1 MALGSSEWSCFPTN
15 SPGPETDP
23 RLAASCLC
31 CWEPIHRGPGRG
43 KPCSCSWNVS
53 SDFPKVRRSGALVRG
68 EGGRPFP
75 GNLRLSQRARPTGQG
90 LKVSLATQPPAGLSE
105 SNTLWGFFTP
115 RNTAWKLR
123 CFRHKSKALS
133 APPLPHSRAWGTKP
147 RRQFP
152 PAPAHVNSSE
162 TLTPLWP
169 LQGRSHRQ
177 YRLTACCR
185 PGA

>member
-1 MALGSSEWSCFPTN
+1 MSLGSSKWSCFPTN

-53 SDFPKVRRSGALVRG
+53 SDFPKVRRSGALARG

-75 GNLRLSQRARPTGQG
+75 GNLRLSQRVRPTGQG

-115 RNTAWKLR
+115 
-123 CFRHKSKALS
+123 
-133 APPLPHSRAWGTKP
+133 
-147 RRQFP
+147 
-152 PAPAHVNSSE
+152 E
-162 TLTPLWP
+162 T
-169 LQGRSHRQ
+169 
-177 YRLTACCR
+177 R
-185 PGA
+185 PGSCAAFDKRAKPSLRLPRPTSGPGVRNPDASPHLHLLMSTLV